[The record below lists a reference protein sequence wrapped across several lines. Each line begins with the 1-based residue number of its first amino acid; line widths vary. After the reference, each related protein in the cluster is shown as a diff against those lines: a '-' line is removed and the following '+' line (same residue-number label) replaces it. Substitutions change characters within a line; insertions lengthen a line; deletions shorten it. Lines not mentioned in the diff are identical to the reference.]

1 MQAVRVDE
9 TQLEAAAVPLG
20 VVQYVL
26 RTKSYVLLE
35 DAFHSG
41 NFNFDPYISKHNT
54 KSILC
59 LPVLGQNKMV
69 AVMYLE
75 NNLMPGF
82 SPLLII
88 QFLSFA
94 SLISLPSSFSPSLS
108 SSLSF
113 P

>member
-9 TQLEAAAVPLG
+9 THLEAAAVPLG

-41 NFNFDPYISKHNT
+41 NFHFDPYISKHNT

-75 NNLMPGF
+75 NNQMPGF
-82 SPLLII
+82 S
-88 QFLSFA
+88 
-94 SLISLPSSFSPSLS
+94 LPSLLSSHPFLLSYLSPPTFSPSPS
-108 SSLSF
+108 S
-113 P
+113 